1 MYFSKKIGLIAL
13 GAILLLLTACTE
25 TPKPTPELEP
35 TPVQEPVQ
43 EPEIEPQD
51 EQSEEN
57 DKPGEGVPPTAKEAA
72 TTVLRALKNGDMKT
86 VAAWASRKGV
96 RFSPYGYVDTKT
108 DLVFSRDELEGLM
121 EDSTER
127 VWRTYPGSGELIE
140 LTFKEYY
147 NQFVYDADFMSD
159 AEVSV
164 NKVLGESTTINNLN
178 EVYPKDSHNFVEY
191 YIDGIDPV
199 YEGMDWRSLRL
210 VFEKIGDDSALVGII
225 HDQWTP

>member
-1 MYFSKKIGLIAL
+1 MYVLKKIGLIAL

-25 TPKPTPELEP
+25 IPKPTPELEP
-35 TPVQEPVQ
+35 TPVL
-43 EPEIEPQD
+43 EPEPTPELEPQD
-51 EQSEEN
+51 GQSEEE
-57 DKPGEGVPPTAKEAA
+57 DQPGEGVPPTALEAA

-96 RFSPYGYVDTKT
+96 RFSPYAYVDTKT

-121 EDSTER
+121 GDPTER
-127 VWRTYPGSGELIE
+127 IWRTYPGSGDLIE

-147 NQFVYDADFMSD
+147 NQFIYDADFMSD

-164 NKVLGESTTINNLN
+164 NEMLGESTTINNLN
-178 EVYPKDSHNFVEY
+178 EVYPKESHNFVEY
-191 YIDGIDPV
+191 YIDGFDPV
-199 YEGMDWRSLRL
+199 YEGMDWRSLCL

-225 HDQWTP
+225 HNQWTP

>member
-1 MYFSKKIGLIAL
+1 MNYLKRFGLIAL
-13 GAILLLLTACTE
+13 GTILLLLTACNE
-25 TPKPTPELEP
+25 IPKPTPTPEP
-35 TPVQEPVQ
+35 TSEQ
-43 EPEIEPQD
+43 EPQD
-51 EQSEEN
+51 KLSEEED
-57 DKPGEGVPPTAKEAA
+57 DKPGEGVPPTTKEAA

-86 VAAWASRKGV
+86 VAAWVSKKGV
-96 RFSPYGYVDTKT
+96 RFSPYAFVNTKT

-121 EDSTER
+121 QDSTKY
-127 VWRTYPGSGELIE
+127 VWGTHAGSGELIE
-140 LTFKEYY
+140 MTFKEYY
-147 NQFVYDADFMSD
+147 NQFIYDVDFMSD

-178 EVYPKDSHNFVEY
+178 EVYPKDSYNFVEY
-191 YIDGIDPV
+191 YIDGIDPA